1 MEGDAQHQRRERRA
15 SITLPIRLVD
25 QLRTEA
31 RRRGL
36 HRDELAEAI
45 IANVVA
51 DDLFAAVI
59 DR

>member
-1 MEGDAQHQRRERRA
+1 VTCEAVRERRA
-15 SITLPIRLVD
+15 SISLPIRLVD

-31 RRRGL
+31 P
-36 HRDELAEAI
+36 EAI